1 MMQEKEAVKASALLY
16 FSHDCSM
23 YHGWLALYLQN
34 PFGKDAWQSCFL
46 MAFETFLKAFPS
58 MSHSSTQHDID
69 SLQLLSLDDK
79 NHFVNIGLEKLI
91 TL

>member
-1 MMQEKEAVKASALLY
+1 
-16 FSHDCSM
+16 
-23 YHGWLALYLQN
+23 
-34 PFGKDAWQSCFL
+34 
-46 MAFETFLKAFPS
+46 

-69 SLQLLSLDDK
+69 SLQLLSLDDE